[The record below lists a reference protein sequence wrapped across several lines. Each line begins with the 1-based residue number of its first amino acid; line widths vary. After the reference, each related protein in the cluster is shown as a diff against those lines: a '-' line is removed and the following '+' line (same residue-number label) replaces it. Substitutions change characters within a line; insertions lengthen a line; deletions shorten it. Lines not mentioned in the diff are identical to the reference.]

1 MLIVDPAWR
10 ALVSDLPAFP
20 RHETTPPHI
29 RGPGAAGNAPAP
41 AAARLAAAV
50 ERWAEVGAGLVCVV
64 AGLALGAGLLAT
76 RASAPESARD
86 VGTWLVTDV
95 YLVVSFLFVLTGLNY
110 VLGPRRWLR
119 RLVSSSLHRLAVALA
134 LVAFSTLA
142 AWLFLWAVRG

>member
-1 MLIVDPAWR
+1 M
-10 ALVSDLPAFP
+10 SDLPAFP

-50 ERWAEVGAGLVCVV
+50 ERWAEVG
-64 AGLALGAGLLAT
+64 
-76 RASAPESARD
+76 ASAPESARD

-119 RLVSSSLHRLAVALA
+119 RLVSSSLRRLAVALA
-134 LVAFSTLA
+134 LVLA
-142 AWLFLWAVRG
+142 PAAAARFITARSPACVAPSCAVVTP